1 MNLSFFDFAS
11 EVNFLFPVRERDF
24 PNGKEKTSLSFRF
37 KKNRKRQSRPRNLT
51 LRHKFAIRNLN
62 EGAEEGEA
70 GSQVLGLGRTGP
82 PSVRCRNG

>member
-37 KKNRKRQSRPRNLT
+37 KKKSQTAKPPEKPDAS
-51 LRHKFAIRNLN
+51 
-62 EGAEEGEA
+62 
-70 GSQVLGLGRTGP
+70 SQVRHPKFERRG
-82 PSVRCRNG
+82 